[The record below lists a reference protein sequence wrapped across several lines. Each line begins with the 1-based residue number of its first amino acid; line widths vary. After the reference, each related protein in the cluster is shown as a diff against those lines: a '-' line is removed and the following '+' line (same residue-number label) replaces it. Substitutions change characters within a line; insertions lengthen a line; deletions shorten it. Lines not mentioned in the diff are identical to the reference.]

1 VIIRI
6 GAQDDASVDRIEKQI
21 RSLMDVM
28 ESAECS
34 MQRLDHN
41 ETPTKLTMA
50 SPTATVTDLPKK
62 EKVLVLGSGLVS
74 TTLVEYLGRDG
85 RREVTV
91 VGAIEAE
98 ARAVS
103 KAAKNGRHVSLD
115 IQNGMDRVAKLI
127 EESDIVVSL
136 LPAPMHSLIANAC
149 IDKSTDLVTA
159 SYESDAMRQ
168 LDER

>member
-1 VIIRI
+1 
-6 GAQDDASVDRIEKQI
+6 
-21 RSLMDVM
+21 M
-28 ESAECS
+28 
-34 MQRLDHN
+34 
-41 ETPTKLTMA
+41 T
-50 SPTATVTDLPKK
+50 TATVTDLPKQ

-74 TTLVEYLGRDG
+74 TSLVEYLGRDK

-91 VGAIEAE
+91 VGAIESE

-115 IQNGMDRVAKLI
+115 VHNEMDRVTKLI
-127 EESDIVVSL
+127 EESNIVVSL
-136 LPAPMHSLIANAC
+136 LPAPMHSAIANAC
-149 IDKSTDLVTA
+149 IEKSTDLVTA

>member
-1 VIIRI
+1 MIIRI
-6 GAQDDASVDRIEKQI
+6 GAQDDARVDKIEKQI

-34 MQRLDHN
+34 MQRLDHHA
-41 ETPTKLTMA
+41 TPTKPKMT
-50 SPTATVTDLPKK
+50 TATVTDLPKQ

-74 TTLVEYLGRDG
+74 TSLVEYLGRDK

-91 VGAIEAE
+91 VGAIESE

-115 IQNGMDRVAKLI
+115 VHNEMDRVTKLI
-127 EESDIVVSL
+127 EESNIVVSL
-136 LPAPMHSLIANAC
+136 LPAPMHSAIANAC
-149 IDKSTDLVTA
+149 IEKSTDLVTA